1 MKRLTLDPAN
11 KKIAGVCAGVANYLE
26 IDVTVVRVVFLAS
39 IIFGG
44 VGLWAYL
51 VIWALAPVE

>member
-1 MKRLTLDPAN
+1 MKRLTLDRAN
-11 KKIAGVCAGVANYLE
+11 RKVAGVCAGVANYLD

-44 VGLWAYL
+44 FGLWAYI
-51 VIWALAPVE
+51 VIWALAPTE